1 MIKMENKDIL
11 ETLAWIASDL
21 DNQNMTKEADVV
33 TDVMKRVAQ
42 FSPMPFTQQMPQQNA
57 YNPLAPVDLRSVNVP
72 QTPAPATASPVY
84 TLPANVQAPQSLQNF
99 MQNPTAQQPAQATN
113 PENELIKRYL
123 GWAFDAITRKG
134 KNVSETRAALEQHL
148 KSSKQSLE
156 FGIKTLSAFDTQI
169 ANQKALQNRQ

>member
-1 MIKMENKDIL
+1 VIKMENKDIL
-11 ETLAWIASDL
+11 ETLAGIASDL

-42 FSPMPFTQQMPQQNA
+42 FSPMPFTQQMPQQNS
-57 YNPLAPVDLRSVNVP
+57 YNPLAPVDLRSVNIP
-72 QTPAPATASPVY
+72 QTPALASPVY

-99 MQNPTAQQPAQATN
+99 MQNPNAQQPAQATT

-156 FGIKTLSAFDTQI
+156 FGIKTLSAFDAQI
-169 ANQKALQNRQ
+169 ASQKALQNRQ